1 MRNSNGRRPAEES
14 QAPKIVRCA
23 IYTRKSTEEGLDQDF
38 NSLDAQRE
46 AAEAYIQSQRQE
58 GWEALPD
65 RYDDGGYSGG
75 SMDRPALKRLLAALE
90 ARQAD
95 CIVVYKVDRLSRSLL
110 DFAKIMELFDR
121 HGVSFVSVTQQFNT
135 SNSLG
140 RLILNVLLSFAQFER
155 ELISERTRDKLS
167 AARRKGK
174 WIGGH
179 PVLGYDIDP
188 RGGRLVVNAEE
199 ARRVKRIFE
208 LYLEYGTLLSVLNEL
223 DRRGWRMKRWTTQ
236 DGATRGGKPF
246 TKAALHILLT
256 NVVYTGRVN
265 HKGTI
270 YPGEHEAIIDQAT
283 WDRVQE
289 KLERNGQTSGAEH
302 RNKCGALL
310 RGLLHCATCGTPMI
324 HNWTARKSKRYRY
337 YVCYA
342 AQQRGWEHCET
353 KSVSAP
359 MIESAVFEAIR
370 TLGSTPE
377 VARETARQAREQVAR
392 KIDELQ
398 HEGEAAQQDFRRLNE
413 ELGRLA
419 GDDSPTRYD
428 RILALQPE
436 IQAVEER
443 LASLAAELRD
453 WQSQEIDEAELARV
467 LVEFEPVWNNLTTT
481 EQTRLVN
488 LIVEKVAYNGKT
500 HKVSVSFRTAGL
512 QALCAGDVW
521 PAEGSK

>member
-1 MRNSNGRRPAEES
+1 
-14 QAPKIVRCA
+14 
-23 IYTRKSTEEGLDQDF
+23 
-38 NSLDAQRE
+38 
-46 AAEAYIQSQRQE
+46 
-58 GWEALPD
+58 
-65 RYDDGGYSGG
+65 
-75 SMDRPALKRLLAALE
+75 
-90 ARQAD
+90 
-95 CIVVYKVDRLSRSLL
+95 
-110 DFAKIMELFDR
+110 
-121 HGVSFVSVTQQFNT
+121 VSFVSVTQQFNT

-140 RLILNVLLSFAQFER
+140 RLILNILLSFAQFER

-188 RGGRLVVNAEE
+188 RGGRLVVNPEE

-208 LYLEYGTLLSVLNEL
+208 MYLEHGTLLAVLNEL
-223 DRRGWRMKRWTTQ
+223 DRRGWRTKRWTRQ
-236 DGATRGGKPF
+236 DGATRGGRPF

-256 NVVYTGRVN
+256 NVLYTGRVN

-324 HNWTARKSKRYRY
+324 HNWTARKSRRYRY

-359 MIESAVFEAIR
+359 MIESAVVEAIR
-370 TLGSTPE
+370 RLGAGPE
-377 VARETARQAREQVAR
+377 VALETARQAQEQSPERSRNLNMSTTLRSGNSGACTR
-392 KIDELQ
+392 NW
-398 HEGEAAQQDFRRLNE
+398 AA
-413 ELGRLA
+413 
-419 GDDSPTRYD
+419 
-428 RILALQPE
+428 
-436 IQAVEER
+436 
-443 LASLAAELRD
+443 
-453 WQSQEIDEAELARV
+453 
-467 LVEFEPVWNNLTTT
+467 
-481 EQTRLVN
+481 
-488 LIVEKVAYNGKT
+488 
-500 HKVSVSFRTAGL
+500 
-512 QALCAGDVW
+512 
-521 PAEGSK
+521 